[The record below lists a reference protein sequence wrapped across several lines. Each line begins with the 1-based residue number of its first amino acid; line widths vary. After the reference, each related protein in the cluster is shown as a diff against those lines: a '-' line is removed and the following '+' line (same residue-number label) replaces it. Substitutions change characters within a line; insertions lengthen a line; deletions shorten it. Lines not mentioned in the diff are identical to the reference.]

1 MDRSQWHKWIFWYV
15 CVVNQIRNLLM
26 SREVIWKCKHQRSWT
41 KLSRVR
47 KGIEKASYRLIDSLW
62 STRQLLFAKCLF
74 VACCV
79 YRLWLFSLTARCS
92 LGTVLTGMK
101 PEVRYTSVASVV
113 SLFVGVEKKMWPIS
127 HICDRVDR
135 RRTWL
140 PTLTTLRLLYNFR
153 VHNPKNF
160 IIFQK

>member
-62 STRQLLFAKCLF
+62 STRQLLFAECLF

-113 SLFVGVEKKMWPIS
+113 SLFVYRRWEENVANKS
-127 HICDRVDR
+127 HLRSSR
-135 RRTWL
+135 S
-140 PTLTTLRLLYNFR
+140 TTYMASHAYYTPP
-153 VHNPKNF
+153 V
-160 IIFQK
+160 I